1 LALIRAEAEY
11 YSLINVVEAIDS
23 HKECKGISDD
33 ENIRDIP
40 RIDGFYTNNRTGD
53 ALKVIHFRGK
63 GKLTFLE
70 GDSARNNV
78 YLFHSVKDLPE
89 MWKEDESTVNCYARY
104 YQKHFHRGY
113 YQVEGNCLYL
123 KVAQNTTRIPGLYR
137 KDFLL
142 LPMIFQGEWDSKPF
156 ERYSFVPF

>member
-1 LALIRAEAEY
+1 MGIDRNGEAFGVILEYLRSGQLIFSSKVPLALIRAEAEY

-53 ALKVIHFRGK
+53 SLKVIHFRGK

-70 GDSARNNV
+70 GDSARN
-78 YLFHSVKDLPE
+78 
-89 MWKEDESTVNCYARY
+89 
-104 YQKHFHRGY
+104 
-113 YQVEGNCLYL
+113 
-123 KVAQNTTRIPGLYR
+123 
-137 KDFLL
+137 
-142 LPMIFQGEWDSKPF
+142 
-156 ERYSFVPF
+156 